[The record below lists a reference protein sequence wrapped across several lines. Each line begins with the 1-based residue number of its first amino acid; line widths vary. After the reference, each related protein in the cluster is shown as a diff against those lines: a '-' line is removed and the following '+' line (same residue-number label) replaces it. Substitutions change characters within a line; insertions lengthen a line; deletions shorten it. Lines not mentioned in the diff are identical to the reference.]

1 VDDGELRVAVAPDAA
16 LQLIEGAL
24 NRKAKRVLGLKVDR
38 EYVGVVDGRRFE
50 VWDRSR
56 HAVHMLGTVSG
67 DRAGSRIALESA
79 LTKRA
84 RFFIGLFLVV
94 LGALVTAMSLPAD
107 RASSTITPLAGVAA
121 MLASVATF
129 YAAARIQ
136 RAALR
141 AFLQRVFEETPV
153 R

>member
-1 VDDGELRVAVAPDAA
+1 MAVAPDAA
-16 LQLIEGAL
+16 IQRIDGAL

-50 VWDRSR
+50 VWDRTR

-67 DRAGSRIALESA
+67 DRAGSRIALEST

-94 LGALVTAMSLPAD
+94 LVALVTAMSLPAD
-107 RASSTITPLAGVAA
+107 RAPSTITPLAGVAA
-121 MLASVATF
+121 VLASVATF

-141 AFLQRVFEETPV
+141 GFVQRLFEETPV